1 MDIFILERVVK
12 ELKEI
17 VVGATVRNIY
27 SLPDNTLAIE
37 LDKREGDIYLILS
50 ASSQFARVY
59 LNNTLSFKP
68 IKSTFSNTLGVHLEN
83 TKLVS
88 IEQIPSERIVEFTFE
103 RITLW
108 REVERRKVIVEI
120 MGKHSN
126 IILCKED
133 GTIIDAMKHI
143 DSTKSRIRQVLPGLP
158 YIYPPKKEV
167 PPFSKL
173 ENYIEPLD
181 MTIEEFFIK
190 NVVGITPFTIEEICV
205 RAGLE
210 KSRLMSSLDLNETTS
225 LKEAVRSFRDNLEN
239 VKPVVY
245 LDRNGNPESY
255 YIFPLSFKDNPYER
269 YEFLISAC
277 ARYYD
282 WVIPNIFLEN
292 RKKSIIREISLEI
305 EALERKRRELLDS
318 FTNLSSPERWKLY
331 GDIILTYSNQIPLGL
346 ERFSIEWDGENIEI
360 PLDPNKTPV
369 ENAQEYYQRYKKEK
383 REKDVIP
390 GIISDIE
397 KKIEGLK
404 KKIKE
409 VEIASKLED
418 LEVEKV
424 EEEKED
430 ALPYLV
436 YNFKGYQIWVGKNA
450 KSNELITF
458 KLSSPS
464 DIWFH
469 AKGYSG
475 SHVILRTNGKAIE
488 YIPEEVI
495 LECARLAVEHS
506 KARSG
511 TKVPVDYTYRR
522 YVRNAG
528 KKRGNVFYTNYKTI
542 FI

>member
-1 MDIFILERVVK
+1 MDIFVLERVVK
-12 ELKEI
+12 EIKGILI
-17 VVGATVRNIY
+17 GSMVRNIY

-37 LDKREGDIYLILS
+37 LGKREGAIYLILS

-59 LNNTLSFKP
+59 LDNVLSFKP
-68 IKSTFSNTLGVHLEN
+68 VKSSFSNTLNVHLEN
-83 TKLVS
+83 ARLVL
-88 IEQIPSERIVEFTFE
+88 IEKPPSERIVEFTFE
-103 RITLW
+103 RSMLW
-108 REVERRKVIVEI
+108 REVERRKIIVEI

-133 GTIIDAMKHI
+133 GTVIDAIKHI
-143 DSTKSRIRQVLPGLP
+143 DSTKSRVRQVLPGLP
-158 YIYPPKKEV
+158 YIYPPKREV
-167 PPFSKL
+167 PPFSQL

-190 NVVGITPFTIEEICV
+190 NVVGITPLTIEEICA
-205 RAGLE
+205 RASLD
-210 KSRLMSSLDLNETTS
+210 KNRLMSSLDLNETTS
-225 LKEAVRSFRDNLEN
+225 LKEAVRSFRDDLES

-245 LDRNGNPESY
+245 LDKDGNPESY
-255 YIFPLSFKDNPYER
+255 YIFPLSFKDNHHEQ
-269 YEFLISAC
+269 YEFLVSAC

-292 RKKSIIREISLEI
+292 RKKSIIKEMSLEI
-305 EALERKRRELLDS
+305 EDLERKRRELLDS
-318 FTNLSSPERWKLY
+318 LINLGNPERWKLY
-331 GDIILTYSNQIPLGL
+331 GDVILAYSTQIPLGS
-346 ERFSIEWDGENIEI
+346 ERFPIEWDGENIEI
-360 PLDPNKTPV
+360 SLDPNKTLV
-369 ENAQEYYQRYKKEK
+369 ENAQDYYKRYKKEK
-383 REKDVIP
+383 RERELIP
-390 GIISDIE
+390 ELISNIE
-397 KKIEGLK
+397 KKIEELK
-404 KKIKE
+404 KKIDE
-409 VEIASKLED
+409 VKTASKLED
-418 LEVEKV
+418 LETEKIK
-424 EEEKED
+424 EEKED
-430 ALPYLV
+430 TLPYLV

-528 KKRGNVFYTNYKTI
+528 KKKGNVFYTNYKTI